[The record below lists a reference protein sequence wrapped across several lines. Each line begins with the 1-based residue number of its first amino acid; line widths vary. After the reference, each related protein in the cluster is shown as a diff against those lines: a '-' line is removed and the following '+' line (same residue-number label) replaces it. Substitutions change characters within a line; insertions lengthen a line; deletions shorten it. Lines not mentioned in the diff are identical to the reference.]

1 MQLMPLID
9 TPFHKVAIDLIG
21 PLVPVT
27 DRKHRWVL
35 TLVDCATRYP
45 EAVALTS
52 TTTEEIADALIGIFS
67 RVGVPKIVL
76 SDNGPQFVSGL
87 MKEVSRL
94 MSVEWANSS
103 PYHPQANGLVERFN
117 GIIQICWSG

>member
-1 MQLMPLID
+1 MPLID

-94 MSVEWANSS
+94 MSVAWTNSS

-117 GIIQICWSG
+117 GILKICWSG